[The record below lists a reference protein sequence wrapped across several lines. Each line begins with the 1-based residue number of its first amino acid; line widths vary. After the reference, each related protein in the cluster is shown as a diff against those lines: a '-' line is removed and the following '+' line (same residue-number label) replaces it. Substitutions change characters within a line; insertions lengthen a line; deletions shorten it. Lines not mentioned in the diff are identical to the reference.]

1 MSRLDSYT
9 PSLDISHDGTN
20 LLILIKR
27 ARWKCFPNTCEIRC
41 RINRSG
47 SFVLVA
53 HQTIC
58 LKETDSIRKN
68 NSVCD
73 AGNTKYEHY
82 GQMAPGEKK
91 TFEIQILNVIL
102 NVHMCILNVPVLG
115 LNVLVSSLNVRL
127 NVQMSI
133 LNVQMSF

>member
-1 MSRLDSYT
+1 MSELGSYT

-58 LKETDSIRKN
+58 LKETDSINKQKI
-68 NSVCD
+68 VF
-73 AGNTKYEHY
+73 AMLETQNTNTVDKWPL
-82 GQMAPGEKK
+82 AK
-91 TFEIQILNVIL
+91 TKTLKSKF
-102 NVHMCILNVPVLG
+102 
-115 LNVLVSSLNVRL
+115 
-127 NVQMSI
+127 
-133 LNVQMSF
+133 